1 MSQMPKPK
9 ALSKP
14 TSHSINRQLENNSL
28 TAKLS
33 TTNHFDVIIIGA
45 GASGLY
51 CALTAGRRG
60 RRVLIVDHANKVG
73 KKILMSGGGR
83 CNFTNYFVE
92 PEHFIG
98 ANQHFCKSALSR
110 YPSWEFIA
118 MVEQHQI
125 AYHEREHGQLFCDDS
140 AQDIV
145 TMLLDECATVGVQVR
160 LNVQVDQVTVNQVAV
175 NETEAE
181 QANNQKAKASYKQ
194 NNSKRF
200 HLMTSKKLSKKEL
213 KEPTS
218 EQPLASTLYSCES
231 LVVAT
236 GGLSIPTMGA
246 SGLGYELAQQ
256 FGHQL
261 LTTDPSL
268 VPFTF
273 TDKTGE
279 LLYALS
285 GISLPVVASN
295 TRTSFKLPLLF
306 THRGLSGP
314 AMLQLSNY
322 WQTGETIEINLLP
335 DFDIAE
341 LLLAHKRSHSKQLIR
356 TVLSE
361 NTDNALPK
369 KLLTA
374 LQSALWEAV
383 KDTELANIK
392 DERLIEIGQAING
405 WQLKPSGTEGYRTA
419 EVTRGGVNTDEVSSK
434 TMQSKRQQ
442 GLYFIGEVLD
452 VTGWL
457 GGYNFQWAWASG
469 FVSGEVV

>member
-1 MSQMPKPK
+1 MTKS
-9 ALSKP
+9 
-14 TSHSINRQLENNSL
+14 SI
-28 TAKLS
+28 
-33 TTNHFDVIIIGA
+33 HYDVIIIGA

-60 RRVLIVDHANKVG
+60 RRVLVLDHANKAG

-98 ANQHFCKSALSR
+98 TNEHFCKSALSR

-118 MVEQHQI
+118 MVEQHKI

-140 AQDIV
+140 AQDIL
-145 TMLLDECATVGVQVR
+145 TMLLDECASVGVDIRLNTQLEDVAVIADKDAITVGTARFR
-160 LNVQVDQVTVNQVAV
+160 LNTHK
-175 NETEAE
+175 T
-181 QANNQKAKASYKQ
+181 
-194 NNSKRF
+194 R
-200 HLMTSKKLSKKEL
+200 SKKTPSEGTTDAPVA
-213 KEPTS
+213 PTI
-218 EQPLASTLYSCES
+218 YSSES

-246 SGLGYELAQQ
+246 TGLGYELAQQ
-256 FGHQL
+256 FKHTL
-261 LTTDPSL
+261 VTTEASL

-279 LLYALS
+279 LIRALA
-285 GISLPVVASN
+285 GISVPVVASN
-295 TRTSFKLPLLF
+295 ERASFKLPLLF

-322 WQTGETIEINLLP
+322 WHSGEYIKIDLLP
-335 DFDIAE
+335 QTNIAE
-341 LLLAHKRSHSKQLIR
+341 LLLAHKKSHPKQLIR
-356 TVLSE
+356 TVLAEHTVESHSHK
-361 NTDNALPK
+361 NVDSDNDNNNDSHKLPK
-369 KLLTA
+369 KLIAA
-374 LQSALWEAV
+374 LQTFLWEDI

-392 DERLIEIGQAING
+392 DERLIELGDTING
-405 WQLKPSGTEGYRTA
+405 WPLKPSGTEGYRTA
-419 EVTRGGVNTDEVSSK
+419 EVTRGGIKTDEVSSK
-434 TMQSKRQQ
+434 TMQSNHQK

-469 FVSGEVV
+469 FVCGEVV

>member
-1 MSQMPKPK
+1 M
-9 ALSKP
+9 
-14 TSHSINRQLENNSL
+14 ENPRN
-28 TAKLS
+28 AAAY
-33 TTNHFDVIIIGA
+33 NHYDVIVIGA

-60 RRVLIVDHANKVG
+60 RRVLVLDHANKAG

-98 ANQHFCKSALSR
+98 SNAHFCKSALSR
-110 YPSWEFIA
+110 YPSWEFIG
-118 MVEQHQI
+118 MVEQHKI
-125 AYHEREHGQLFCDDS
+125 PYHEREHGQLFCDDS
-140 AQDIV
+140 AQDIL
-145 TMLLDECATVGVQVR
+145 TMLLDECAAVGVQVR
-160 LNVQVDQVTVNQVAV
+160 LNTQVDSV
-175 NETEAE
+175 
-181 QANNQKAKASYKQ
+181 QALENDKKSRFQLSTTKAL
-194 NNSKRF
+194 N
-200 HLMTSKKLSKKEL
+200 KKEKQERKDNGNQSKL
-213 KEPTS
+213 PQTS
-218 EQPLASTLYSCES
+218 YNCES

-236 GGLSIPTMGA
+236 GGLSIPTLGA
-246 SGLGYELAQQ
+246 SGFGYELAQQ
-256 FGHQL
+256 FGHTL
-261 LTTDPSL
+261 VATDASL

-279 LLYALS
+279 LIRTLA
-285 GISLPVVASN
+285 GISLPVIASN
-295 TRTSFKLPLLF
+295 ERISFKLPLLF

-322 WQTGETIEINLLP
+322 WHVGETITINLLP
-335 DFDIAE
+335 EIDMTA
-341 LLLAHKRSHSKQLIR
+341 LLLAHKKSHPRQLIR
-356 TVLSE
+356 TVLAD

-369 KLLTA
+369 KLLAA
-374 LQSALWEAV
+374 LQTHLWDDI

-392 DERLIEIGQAING
+392 DERLVELGATLNG

-419 EVTRGGVNTDEVSSK
+419 EVTRGGITTDEVSSK
-434 TMQSKRQQ
+434 TMQSKYQD

-469 FVSGEVV
+469 FVCGEVV

>member
-1 MSQMPKPK
+1 MQNQAAPVKLNSQY
-9 ALSKP
+9 
-14 TSHSINRQLENNSL
+14 
-28 TAKLS
+28 
-33 TTNHFDVIIIGA
+33 DVIIIGA

-60 RRVLIVDHANKVG
+60 RRVLVLDHANKAG

-110 YPSWEFIA
+110 YPSWEFIG
-118 MVEQHQI
+118 MVEAHKI

-140 AQDIV
+140 AQDIL
-145 TMLLDECATVGVQVR
+145 TMLLDECSAVGVQVK
-160 LNVQVDQVTVNQVAV
+160 LNAQVESVQAIKNDKNARFELLT
-175 NETEAE
+175 T
-181 QANNQKAKASYKQ
+181 KQ
-194 NNSKRF
+194 
-200 HLMTSKKLSKKEL
+200 LSKKEKQER
-213 KEPTS
+213 KELGNQTKLPQTG
-218 EQPLASTLYSCES
+218 YRCES

-256 FGHQL
+256 FGHTL
-261 LTTDPSL
+261 VATDASL

-279 LLYALS
+279 LIRALA
-285 GISLPVVASN
+285 GISLPVIASN
-295 TRTSFKLPLLF
+295 ERISFKLPVLF

-322 WQTGETIEINLLP
+322 WQIGETISINLLP
-335 DFDIAE
+335 NIDMTM
-341 LLLAHKRSHSKQLIR
+341 LLLAHKKSHPRQLIR
-356 TVLSE
+356 TVLADY
-361 NTDNALPK
+361 TDSALPK
-369 KLLTA
+369 NLLAA
-374 LQSALWEAV
+374 LQTHLWDDI

-392 DERLIEIGQAING
+392 DERLTELGTTLNG

-419 EVTRGGVNTDEVSSK
+419 EVTRGGVKTNEVSSK
-434 TMQSKRQQ
+434 TMQSNFQD

-469 FVSGEVV
+469 FVCGEVV

>member
-1 MSQMPKPK
+1 M
-9 ALSKP
+9 
-14 TSHSINRQLENNSL
+14 ENPRN
-28 TAKLS
+28 AAAH
-33 TTNHFDVIIIGA
+33 NHYDVILIGA

-60 RRVLIVDHANKVG
+60 RRVLVLDHANKAG

-98 ANQHFCKSALSR
+98 SNAHFCKSALSR

-118 MVEQHQI
+118 MVEQHKI
-125 AYHEREHGQLFCDDS
+125 PYHEREHGQLFCDDS
-140 AQDIV
+140 AQDIL
-145 TMLLDECATVGVQVR
+145 TMLLDECAAVGVQVK
-160 LNVQVDQVTVNQVAV
+160 LNTHIEQVKTD
-175 NETEAE
+175 E
-181 QANNQKAKASYKQ
+181 NNKKSL
-194 NNSKRF
+194 F
-200 HLMTSKKLSKKEL
+200 ELITSKSLSKKEKQERKDNGNQSKL
-213 KEPTS
+213 PQTS
-218 EQPLASTLYSCES
+218 YNCES

-236 GGLSIPTMGA
+236 GGLSIPTLGA
-246 SGLGYELAQQ
+246 SGFGYELAQQ
-256 FGHQL
+256 FGHTL
-261 LTTDPSL
+261 VATDASL

-279 LLYALS
+279 LIRTLA
-285 GISLPVVASN
+285 GISLPVIASN
-295 TRTSFKLPLLF
+295 ERISFKLPLLF

-322 WQTGETIEINLLP
+322 WHVGETITINLLP
-335 DFDIAE
+335 EIDITA
-341 LLLAHKRSHSKQLIR
+341 LLLTHKKSHPRQLIR
-356 TVLSE
+356 TVLAD
-361 NTDNALPK
+361 NTNNALPK
-369 KLLTA
+369 KLLAA
-374 LQSALWEAV
+374 LQTHLWDDI

-392 DERLIEIGQAING
+392 DERLIEIGATLNG

-419 EVTRGGVNTDEVSSK
+419 EVTRGGITTDEVSSK
-434 TMQSKRQQ
+434 TMQSKYQD

-469 FVSGEVV
+469 FVCGEVV

>member
-1 MSQMPKPK
+1 MRTRPRVCYNDLSFISEPPMNANHTVSQQHVDQ
-9 ALSKP
+9 
-14 TSHSINRQLENNSL
+14 HS
-28 TAKLS
+28 
-33 TTNHFDVIIIGA
+33 FDVIIIGA

-60 RRVLIVDHANKVG
+60 RRVLVLDHANKAG

-92 PEHFIG
+92 AEHFIG
-98 ANQHFCKSALSR
+98 ANEHFCKSALSR

-118 MVEQHQI
+118 MVEQHNI

-145 TMLLDECATVGVQVR
+145 TMLLNECSAAGVQIR
-160 LNVQVDQVTVNQVAV
+160 LNTQVTQVSTQ
-175 NETEAE
+175 NHKG
-181 QANNQKAKASYKQ
+181 KAFFK
-194 NNSKRF
+194 
-200 HLMTSKKLSKKEL
+200 LITDKKLSKKESTDNI
-213 KEPTS
+213 KPT
-218 EQPLASTLYSCES
+218 QTIYSCES

-261 LTTDPSL
+261 LTTDASL

-273 TDKTGE
+273 TDRTGE
-279 LLYALS
+279 ILRALS

-295 TRTSFKLPLLF
+295 TRTAFKLPLLF

-322 WQTGETIEINLLP
+322 WQTGEMIEINLLP
-335 DFDIAE
+335 NIDITA
-341 LLLAHKRSHSKQLIR
+341 LLLAHKKSHPKQLVR
-356 TVLSE
+356 TVLAE
-361 NTDNALPK
+361 NTDNQLPK
-369 KLLTA
+369 KLLVA
-374 LQSALWEAV
+374 LQTMLWEEV
-383 KDTELANIK
+383 KETELANIK
-392 DERLIEIGQAING
+392 DERLQEIGSAING

-419 EVTRGGVNTDEVSSK
+419 EVTRGGVNTDEISSK
-434 TMQSKRQQ
+434 TMQSNLQD

-469 FVSGEVV
+469 FVCGEVA

>member
-1 MSQMPKPK
+1 MS
-9 ALSKP
+9 
-14 TSHSINRQLENNSL
+14 
-28 TAKLS
+28 
-33 TTNHFDVIIIGA
+33 NHRNASQYTHYDVIIIGA

-60 RRVLIVDHANKVG
+60 RRVLVLDHANKAG

-83 CNFTNYFVE
+83 CNFTNYYVE

-110 YPSWEFIA
+110 YPSWEFIG
-118 MVEQHQI
+118 MVAAHNI
-125 AYHEREHGQLFCDDS
+125 PYHEREHGQLFCDDS
-140 AQDIV
+140 AQDIL
-145 TMLLDECATVGVQVR
+145 TMLLAECTAAGVQVK
-160 LNVQVDQVTVNQVAV
+160 LNAQIDSVQAIENDKN
-175 NETEAE
+175 
-181 QANNQKAKASYKQ
+181 AK
-194 NNSKRF
+194 F
-200 HLMTSKKLSKKEL
+200 ELLTSKQLSKKEKQER
-213 KEPTS
+213 KESANQTKLPQTG
-218 EQPLASTLYSCES
+218 YRCES

-256 FGHQL
+256 FGHTL
-261 LTTDPSL
+261 IATDASL

-279 LLYALS
+279 LIRSLA
-285 GISLPVVASN
+285 GISLPVIASN
-295 TRTSFKLPLLF
+295 ERISFKLPMLF

-322 WQTGETIEINLLP
+322 WHTGETISINLLP
-335 DFDIAE
+335 NIDMTA
-341 LLLAHKRSHSKQLIR
+341 LLLAHKKSHPKQLIR
-356 TVLSE
+356 TVVADY
-361 NTDNALPK
+361 TDSGDDSHKLPK
-369 KLLTA
+369 KLLAA
-374 LQSALWEAV
+374 LQTHLWDDI

-392 DERLIEIGQAING
+392 DERLTELGATLNG

-419 EVTRGGVNTDEVSSK
+419 EVTRGGVKTDEVSSK
-434 TMQSKRQQ
+434 TMQSNMQE

-469 FVSGEVV
+469 FVCGEVV

>member
-1 MSQMPKPK
+1 M
-9 ALSKP
+9 
-14 TSHSINRQLENNSL
+14 ENPRN
-28 TAKLS
+28 AAAH
-33 TTNHFDVIIIGA
+33 NHYDVIVIGA

-60 RRVLIVDHANKVG
+60 RRVLVLDHANKAG

-98 ANQHFCKSALSR
+98 SNAHFCKSALSR

-118 MVEQHQI
+118 MVEQHKI
-125 AYHEREHGQLFCDDS
+125 PYHEREHGQLFCDDS
-140 AQDIV
+140 AQDIL
-145 TMLLDECATVGVQVR
+145 TMLLDECAAVGVQVK
-160 LNVQVDQVTVNQVAV
+160 LNTHIEQVKTD
-175 NETEAE
+175 E
-181 QANNQKAKASYKQ
+181 NNKKSL
-194 NNSKRF
+194 F
-200 HLMTSKKLSKKEL
+200 ELITSKSLSKKEKQERKDNGNQSKL
-213 KEPTS
+213 PQTS
-218 EQPLASTLYSCES
+218 YNCES

-236 GGLSIPTMGA
+236 GGLSIPTLGA
-246 SGLGYELAQQ
+246 SGFGYELAQQ
-256 FGHQL
+256 FGHTL
-261 LTTDPSL
+261 VATDASL

-279 LLYALS
+279 LIRTLA
-285 GISLPVVASN
+285 GISLPVIASN
-295 TRTSFKLPLLF
+295 ERISFKLPLLF

-322 WQTGETIEINLLP
+322 WHVGETITINLLP
-335 DFDIAE
+335 EIDMTA
-341 LLLAHKRSHSKQLIR
+341 LLLAHKKTHPRQLIR
-356 TVLSE
+356 TVLSD
-361 NTDNALPK
+361 NTNNALPK
-369 KLLTA
+369 KLLAA
-374 LQSALWEAV
+374 LQTHLWDDI

-392 DERLIEIGQAING
+392 DERLIELGATLNG

-419 EVTRGGVNTDEVSSK
+419 EVTRGGITTDEVSSK
-434 TMQSKRQQ
+434 TMQSKYQD

-469 FVSGEVV
+469 FVCGEVV

>member
-1 MSQMPKPK
+1 MD
-9 ALSKP
+9 
-14 TSHSINRQLENNSL
+14 
-28 TAKLS
+28 
-33 TTNHFDVIIIGA
+33 TNQTPYDVIIIGA

-51 CALTAGRRG
+51 CALTAGHRG
-60 RRVLIVDHANKVG
+60 RRVLVLDHANKAG

-92 PEHFIG
+92 PEHFIS
-98 ANQHFCKSALSR
+98 ANPHFCKSALSR
-110 YPSWEFIA
+110 YPSWEFIG
-118 MVEQHQI
+118 MVERHQI

-140 AQDIV
+140 AQDIL
-145 TMLLDECATVGVQVR
+145 TMLLDECAAAGVHVR
-160 LNVQVDQVTVNQVAV
+160 LNTQVEHVNVK
-175 NETEAE
+175 E
-181 QANNQKAKASYKQ
+181 QSIAT
-194 NNSKRF
+194 RF
-200 HLMTSKKLSKKEL
+200 QLTTSKKLGKKDLANDL
-213 KEPTS
+213 KSTP
-218 EQPLASTLYSCES
+218 TLYSCDS

-261 LTTDPSL
+261 LCTDPSL

-279 LLYALS
+279 LLRALS
-285 GISLPVVASN
+285 GISLPVIASN
-295 TRTSFKLPLLF
+295 TRTAFKLPLLF

-335 DFDIAE
+335 DIDIEA
-341 LLLAHKRSHSKQLIR
+341 LLLAHKIAHPKQLIR
-356 TVLSE
+356 TVLAD

-369 KLLTA
+369 KLLLA
-374 LQSALWEAV
+374 LQATLWDDI

-392 DERLIEIGQAING
+392 DERLQTLGAAING

-434 TMQSKRQQ
+434 TMESKKQA

-469 FVSGEVV
+469 FVCGEVV

>member
-1 MSQMPKPK
+1 MDNHRTASQY
-9 ALSKP
+9 
-14 TSHSINRQLENNSL
+14 SHY
-28 TAKLS
+28 
-33 TTNHFDVIIIGA
+33 DVIIIGA

-60 RRVLIVDHANKVG
+60 RRVLVLDHANKAG

-98 ANQHFCKSALSR
+98 SNPHFCKSALSR
-110 YPSWEFIA
+110 YPSWEFIG
-118 MVEQHQI
+118 MVEQHKI
-125 AYHEREHGQLFCDDS
+125 PYHEREHGQLFCDDS
-140 AQDIV
+140 AQDIL
-145 TMLLDECATVGVQVR
+145 TMLLDECAAVGVQVR
-160 LNVQVDQVTVNQVAV
+160 LNTQVDSV
-175 NETEAE
+175 
-181 QANNQKAKASYKQ
+181 QALENDQKSHFQ
-194 NNSKRF
+194 
-200 HLMTSKKLSKKEL
+200 LLTSKALSKKEKQEK
-213 KEPTS
+213 KETPESAKPVQT
-218 EQPLASTLYSCES
+218 AFRCES

-256 FGHQL
+256 FGHSL
-261 LTTDPSL
+261 ITTDASL

-279 LLYALS
+279 LIRTLA
-285 GISLPVVASN
+285 GISLPVIASN
-295 TRTSFKLPLLF
+295 DRISFKLPLLF

-322 WQTGETIEINLLP
+322 WKTGETISINLLP
-335 DFDIAE
+335 NIDMTA
-341 LLLAHKRSHSKQLIR
+341 LLLAHKKSHPRQLIR
-356 TVLSE
+356 TVLADY
-361 NTDNALPK
+361 TDNALPK
-369 KLLTA
+369 KLLVA
-374 LQSALWEAV
+374 LQTTLWDDI
-383 KDTELANIK
+383 KDKELANIK
-392 DERLIEIGQAING
+392 DERLVELGETLNG

-419 EVTRGGVNTDEVSSK
+419 EVTRGGIKTDEVSSK
-434 TMQSKRQQ
+434 TMQSNYQD

-469 FVSGEVV
+469 FVCGEVA

>member
-1 MSQMPKPK
+1 M
-9 ALSKP
+9 
-14 TSHSINRQLENNSL
+14 
-28 TAKLS
+28 
-33 TTNHFDVIIIGA
+33 TNHRNAQPSTHYDIIIIGA

-60 RRVLIVDHANKVG
+60 RRVLVIDHANKAG

-98 ANQHFCKSALSR
+98 ANPHFCKSALSR
-110 YPSWEFIA
+110 YPSWEFIG
-118 MVEQHQI
+118 MVEAHQI
-125 AYHEREHGQLFCDDS
+125 PYHEREHGQLFCNDS
-140 AQDIV
+140 AQDIL
-145 TMLLDECATVGVQVR
+145 TMLLDECTAVGVQIK
-160 LNVQVDQVTVNQVAV
+160 LNTQINHVQTTDHD
-175 NETEAE
+175 
-181 QANNQKAKASYKQ
+181 KAK
-194 NNSKRF
+194 RF
-200 HLMTSKKLSKKEL
+200 ELITSKKLGKKDVA
-213 KEPTS
+213 S
-218 EQPLASTLYSCES
+218 ESQSSQTRYSCES

-246 SGLGYELAQQ
+246 SGIGYELAQQ
-256 FGHQL
+256 FGHTL
-261 LTTDPSL
+261 IATDASL

-279 LLYALS
+279 LIRSLA
-285 GISLPVVASN
+285 GISLPVIASN
-295 TRTSFKLPLLF
+295 ERISFKLPVLF

-322 WQTGETIEINLLP
+322 WHSGETISINLLP
-335 DFDIAE
+335 DVDVTDI
-341 LLLAHKRSHSKQLIR
+341 LLTRKKSHPRQLIR
-356 TVLSE
+356 TVLAE

-369 KLLTA
+369 KLLAA
-374 LQSALWEAV
+374 LQTQLWDDI

-392 DERLIEIGQAING
+392 DERLSELGATLNG

-419 EVTRGGVNTDEVSSK
+419 EVTRGGVKTDEVSSK
-434 TMQSKRQQ
+434 TMQSNLQE

>member
-1 MSQMPKPK
+1 MDSNNTP
-9 ALSKP
+9 
-14 TSHSINRQLENNSL
+14 SHH
-28 TAKLS
+28 
-33 TTNHFDVIIIGA
+33 HFDVIIIGA

-60 RRVLIVDHANKVG
+60 RRVLVVDHANKAG

-92 PEHFIG
+92 AEHFIG
-98 ANQHFCKSALSR
+98 ANEHFCKSALSR
-110 YPSWEFIA
+110 YPSWEFIG
-118 MVEQHQI
+118 MVEQHKI

-140 AQDIV
+140 AQDIL
-145 TMLLDECATVGVQVR
+145 TMLLDECSVAGVQVR
-160 LNVQVDQVTVNQVAV
+160 LNTQVEQVTAIENNEQVSGGKIK
-175 NETEAE
+175 NT
-181 QANNQKAKASYKQ
+181 ST
-194 NNSKRF
+194 RF
-200 HLMTSKKLSKKEL
+200 ELLTHKKLSKKEMADNA
-213 KEPTS
+213 KTVQTS
-218 EQPLASTLYSCES
+218 YSCES

-261 LTTDPSL
+261 MTTDASL

-273 TDKTGE
+273 TDRTGE
-279 LLYALS
+279 LLRALS
-285 GISLPVVASN
+285 GISLPVIASN
-295 TRTSFKLPLLF
+295 TRTAFKLPLLF

-335 DFDIAE
+335 DIDITA
-341 LLLAHKRSHSKQLIR
+341 LLLAHKKSHPKQLVR
-356 TVLSE
+356 TVLTD

-369 KLLTA
+369 KLLAA
-374 LQSALWEAV
+374 LQTTLWEDI
-383 KDTELANIK
+383 KEIELANIK
-392 DERLIEIGQAING
+392 DERLGEIGAAING

-419 EVTRGGVNTDEVSSK
+419 EVTRGGVKTDEVSSK
-434 TMQSKRQQ
+434 TMQSNYQQ

-469 FVSGEVV
+469 FVCGEVV

>member
-1 MSQMPKPK
+1 M
-9 ALSKP
+9 
-14 TSHSINRQLENNSL
+14 ENPRN
-28 TAKLS
+28 AAAH
-33 TTNHFDVIIIGA
+33 NHYDVIVIGA

-60 RRVLIVDHANKVG
+60 RRVLVLDHANKAG

-98 ANQHFCKSALSR
+98 SNAHFCKSALSR

-118 MVEQHQI
+118 MVEQHKI
-125 AYHEREHGQLFCDDS
+125 PYHEREHGQLFCDDS
-140 AQDIV
+140 AQDIL
-145 TMLLDECATVGVQVR
+145 TMLLDECAAVGVQVK
-160 LNVQVDQVTVNQVAV
+160 LNTHIEQVKTD
-175 NETEAE
+175 E
-181 QANNQKAKASYKQ
+181 NNKKSL
-194 NNSKRF
+194 F
-200 HLMTSKKLSKKEL
+200 ELITSKSLSKKEKQERKDNGNQSKL
-213 KEPTS
+213 PQTS
-218 EQPLASTLYSCES
+218 YNCES

-236 GGLSIPTMGA
+236 GGLSIPTLGA
-246 SGLGYELAQQ
+246 SGFGYELAQQ
-256 FGHQL
+256 FGHTL
-261 LTTDPSL
+261 VATDASL

-279 LLYALS
+279 LIRTLA
-285 GISLPVVASN
+285 GISLPVIASN
-295 TRTSFKLPLLF
+295 ERISFKLPLLF

-322 WQTGETIEINLLP
+322 WHVGETITINLLP
-335 DFDIAE
+335 EIDITA
-341 LLLAHKRSHSKQLIR
+341 LLLTHKKSHPRQLIR
-356 TVLSE
+356 TVLAD
-361 NTDNALPK
+361 NTNNALPK
-369 KLLTA
+369 KLLAA
-374 LQSALWEAV
+374 LQTHLWDDI

-392 DERLIEIGQAING
+392 DERLIELGATLNG

-419 EVTRGGVNTDEVSSK
+419 EVTRGGITTDEVSSK
-434 TMQSKRQQ
+434 TMQSKYQD

-469 FVSGEVV
+469 FVCGEVV

>member
-1 MSQMPKPK
+1 M
-9 ALSKP
+9 
-14 TSHSINRQLENNSL
+14 ENPRN
-28 TAKLS
+28 AAAH
-33 TTNHFDVIIIGA
+33 NHYDIIVIGA

-60 RRVLIVDHANKVG
+60 RRVLVLDHANKAG

-98 ANQHFCKSALSR
+98 SNAHFCKSALSR

-118 MVEQHQI
+118 MVEQHKI
-125 AYHEREHGQLFCDDS
+125 PYHEREHGQLFCDDS
-140 AQDIV
+140 AQDIL
-145 TMLLDECATVGVQVR
+145 TMLLDECTAVGVQVK
-160 LNVQVDQVTVNQVAV
+160 LNTHIEQVKTD
-175 NETEAE
+175 E
-181 QANNQKAKASYKQ
+181 NN
-194 NNSKRF
+194 KRSRF
-200 HLMTSKKLSKKEL
+200 ELITSKILSKKEKQERKNNGNQSKL
-213 KEPTS
+213 PQIS
-218 EQPLASTLYSCES
+218 YRCES

-236 GGLSIPTMGA
+236 GGLSIPTLGA
-246 SGLGYELAQQ
+246 SGFGYELAQQ
-256 FGHQL
+256 FGHTL
-261 LTTDPSL
+261 VATDASL

-279 LLYALS
+279 LIRTLA
-285 GISLPVVASN
+285 GISLPVIASN
-295 TRTSFKLPLLF
+295 ERISFKLPLLF

-322 WQTGETIEINLLP
+322 WHTGETIEINLLP
-335 DFDIAE
+335 DFDITE
-341 LLLAHKRSHSKQLIR
+341 LLLTHKKQHPKQLIR

-369 KLLTA
+369 KLLVA
-374 LQSALWEAV
+374 LQTMLWEDV
-383 KDTELANIK
+383 KEIELANIK
-392 DERLIEIGQAING
+392 DERLTQIGQAING

-419 EVTRGGVNTDEVSSK
+419 EVTRGGIDTDEVSSK
-434 TMQSKRQQ
+434 TMESKLQE

-469 FVSGEVV
+469 FVCGEVV

>member
-1 MSQMPKPK
+1 MS
-9 ALSKP
+9 
-14 TSHSINRQLENNSL
+14 
-28 TAKLS
+28 
-33 TTNHFDVIIIGA
+33 NHRNASQYTHYDVIIIGA

-60 RRVLIVDHANKVG
+60 RRVLVLDHANKAG

-83 CNFTNYFVE
+83 CNFTNYYVE

-110 YPSWEFIA
+110 YPSWEFIG
-118 MVEQHQI
+118 MVAAHKI
-125 AYHEREHGQLFCDDS
+125 PYHEREHGQLFCDDS
-140 AQDIV
+140 AQDIL
-145 TMLLDECATVGVQVR
+145 TMLLAECTAAGVQVK
-160 LNVQVDQVTVNQVAV
+160 LNAQIDSVQAIKNDKN
-175 NETEAE
+175 
-181 QANNQKAKASYKQ
+181 AK
-194 NNSKRF
+194 F
-200 HLMTSKKLSKKEL
+200 ELLTSKQLSKKEKQER
-213 KEPTS
+213 KESANQTKLPQTG
-218 EQPLASTLYSCES
+218 YRCES

-256 FGHQL
+256 FGHTL
-261 LTTDPSL
+261 IATDASL

-279 LLYALS
+279 LIRSLA
-285 GISLPVVASN
+285 GISLPVIASN
-295 TRTSFKLPLLF
+295 EHISFKLPMLF

-322 WQTGETIEINLLP
+322 WHTGETISINLLP
-335 DFDIAE
+335 NIDMTA
-341 LLLAHKRSHSKQLIR
+341 LLLAHKKSHPKQLIR
-356 TVLSE
+356 TVVADY
-361 NTDNALPK
+361 TDSGDDSHKLPK
-369 KLLTA
+369 KLIAA
-374 LQSALWEAV
+374 LQTHLWDDI

-392 DERLIEIGQAING
+392 DERLTELGATLNG

-419 EVTRGGVNTDEVSSK
+419 EVTRGGVKTDEVSSK
-434 TMQSKRQQ
+434 TMQSNMQE

-469 FVSGEVV
+469 FVCGEVV

>member
-1 MSQMPKPK
+1 M
-9 ALSKP
+9 
-14 TSHSINRQLENNSL
+14 TSNHTLPQH
-28 TAKLS
+28 
-33 TTNHFDVIIIGA
+33 HFDVIIIGA

-60 RRVLIVDHANKVG
+60 RRVLVVDHANKAG

-92 PEHFIG
+92 SEHFIG
-98 ANQHFCKSALSR
+98 ANEHFCKSALSR
-110 YPSWEFIA
+110 YPSWEFISL
-118 MVEQHQI
+118 VEQHKI

-140 AQDIV
+140 AQDIL
-145 TMLLDECATVGVQVR
+145 TMLLDECDAAGVQVR
-160 LNVQVDQVTVNQVAV
+160 LNTQVEQVKAIDSSLQKNSNKVKN
-175 NETEAE
+175 
-181 QANNQKAKASYKQ
+181 ANV
-194 NNSKRF
+194 RF
-200 HLMTSKKLSKKEL
+200 EVLTNKKLSKKEL
-213 KEPTS
+213 AEHAPSVQTS
-218 EQPLASTLYSCES
+218 YSCES

-261 LTTDPSL
+261 ITTDASL

-279 LLYALS
+279 LLRALA

-314 AMLQLSNY
+314 AILQLSNY
-322 WQTGETIEINLLP
+322 WQVGEPIAINLLP
-335 DFDIAE
+335 DIDISS
-341 LLLAHKRSHSKQLIR
+341 LLIAHKKSHPKQLIR
-356 TVLSE
+356 TVLAD

-369 KLLTA
+369 KLLSA
-374 LQSALWEAV
+374 LQSSLWEDI

-392 DERLIEIGQAING
+392 DERLEAIGTAING

-419 EVTRGGVNTDEVSSK
+419 EVTRGGVKTDEVSSK
-434 TMQSKRQQ
+434 TMQSNYQQ

-469 FVSGEVV
+469 FVCGEVA

>member
-1 MSQMPKPK
+1 
-9 ALSKP
+9 L
-14 TSHSINRQLENNSL
+14 
-28 TAKLS
+28 
-33 TTNHFDVIIIGA
+33 VI
-45 GASGLY
+45 
-51 CALTAGRRG
+51 
-60 RRVLIVDHANKVG
+60 DHANKAG

-98 ANQHFCKSALSR
+98 ANPHFCKSALSR
-110 YPSWEFIA
+110 YPSWEFIG
-118 MVEQHQI
+118 MVEAHQI
-125 AYHEREHGQLFCDDS
+125 PYHEREHGQLFCDDS
-140 AQDIV
+140 AQDIL
-145 TMLLDECATVGVQVR
+145 TMLIDECTAVGVQVK
-160 LNVQVDQVTVNQVAV
+160 LNTQINHVQTTDHD
-175 NETEAE
+175 
-181 QANNQKAKASYKQ
+181 KAK
-194 NNSKRF
+194 RF
-200 HLMTSKKLSKKEL
+200 ELMTSKKLGKKDVA
-213 KEPTS
+213 S
-218 EQPLASTLYSCES
+218 ESQLAQTRYSCES

-246 SGLGYELAQQ
+246 SGIGYELAQQ
-256 FGHQL
+256 FGHTL
-261 LTTDPSL
+261 IATDASL

-279 LLYALS
+279 LIRNLA
-285 GISLPVVASN
+285 GISLPVIASN
-295 TRTSFKLPLLF
+295 ERISFKLPVLF

-322 WQTGETIEINLLP
+322 WHSGETISINLLP
-335 DFDIAE
+335 DVDVTEI
-341 LLLAHKRSHSKQLIR
+341 LLARKKSHPRQLIR
-356 TVLSE
+356 TVLAE

-369 KLLTA
+369 KLLAA
-374 LQSALWEAV
+374 LQTQLWDDI

-392 DERLIEIGQAING
+392 DERLTELGATLNG

-419 EVTRGGVNTDEVSSK
+419 EVTRGGVKTDEVSSK
-434 TMQSKRQQ
+434 TMQSNLQE

>member
-1 MSQMPKPK
+1 M
-9 ALSKP
+9 
-14 TSHSINRQLENNSL
+14 
-28 TAKLS
+28 
-33 TTNHFDVIIIGA
+33 TNHRNAQPSTHYDVIIVGA

-60 RRVLIVDHANKVG
+60 RRVLVIDHANKAG

-98 ANQHFCKSALSR
+98 ANPHFCKSALSR
-110 YPSWEFIA
+110 YPSWEFIG
-118 MVEQHQI
+118 MVEAHQI
-125 AYHEREHGQLFCDDS
+125 PYHEREHGQLFCDDS
-140 AQDIV
+140 AQDIL
-145 TMLLDECATVGVQVR
+145 TMLLDECTAVGVQIK
-160 LNVQVDQVTVNQVAV
+160 LNTQINHVQTTDHD
-175 NETEAE
+175 
-181 QANNQKAKASYKQ
+181 KAK
-194 NNSKRF
+194 RF
-200 HLMTSKKLSKKEL
+200 ELITSKKLGKKDVA
-213 KEPTS
+213 S
-218 EQPLASTLYSCES
+218 ESQSSQTRYRCES

-246 SGLGYELAQQ
+246 SGIGYELAQQ
-256 FGHQL
+256 FGHTL
-261 LTTDPSL
+261 IATDASL

-279 LLYALS
+279 LIRNLA
-285 GISLPVVASN
+285 GISLPVIASN
-295 TRTSFKLPLLF
+295 ERISFKLPVLF

-322 WQTGETIEINLLP
+322 WHSGETISINLLP
-335 DFDIAE
+335 DVDVTDI
-341 LLLAHKRSHSKQLIR
+341 LLTRKKSHPRQLIR
-356 TVLSE
+356 TVLAE

-369 KLLTA
+369 KLLAA
-374 LQSALWEAV
+374 LQTQLWDDI

-392 DERLIEIGQAING
+392 DERLSELGATLNG

-419 EVTRGGVNTDEVSSK
+419 EVTRGGIKTDEVSSK
-434 TMQSKRQQ
+434 TMQSNLQE

>member
-1 MSQMPKPK
+1 M
-9 ALSKP
+9 
-14 TSHSINRQLENNSL
+14 
-28 TAKLS
+28 
-33 TTNHFDVIIIGA
+33 TNHHNAQPSTHYDVIIVGA

-60 RRVLIVDHANKVG
+60 RRVLVIDHANKAG

-98 ANQHFCKSALSR
+98 ANPHFCKSALSR
-110 YPSWEFIA
+110 YPSWEFIG
-118 MVEQHQI
+118 MVEAHQI
-125 AYHEREHGQLFCDDS
+125 PYHEREHGQLFCDDS
-140 AQDIV
+140 AQDIL
-145 TMLLDECATVGVQVR
+145 TMLLDECTAVGVQIK
-160 LNVQVDQVTVNQVAV
+160 LNTQINHVQTTDHD
-175 NETEAE
+175 
-181 QANNQKAKASYKQ
+181 KAK
-194 NNSKRF
+194 RF
-200 HLMTSKKLSKKEL
+200 ELITSKKLGKKDVA
-213 KEPTS
+213 S
-218 EQPLASTLYSCES
+218 ESQSSQTRYRCES

-246 SGLGYELAQQ
+246 SGIGYELAQQ
-256 FGHQL
+256 FGHTL
-261 LTTDPSL
+261 IATDASL

-279 LLYALS
+279 LIRSLA
-285 GISLPVVASN
+285 GISLPVIASN
-295 TRTSFKLPLLF
+295 ERISFKLPVLF

-322 WQTGETIEINLLP
+322 WHSGETISINLLP
-335 DFDIAE
+335 DVDVTDI
-341 LLLAHKRSHSKQLIR
+341 LLTRKKSHPRQLIR
-356 TVLSE
+356 TVLAE

-369 KLLTA
+369 KLLAA
-374 LQSALWEAV
+374 LQTQLWDDI

-392 DERLIEIGQAING
+392 DERLSELGATLNG

-419 EVTRGGVNTDEVSSK
+419 EVTRGGVKTDEVSSK
-434 TMQSKRQQ
+434 TMQSKLQE

>member
-1 MSQMPKPK
+1 MS
-9 ALSKP
+9 
-14 TSHSINRQLENNSL
+14 
-28 TAKLS
+28 
-33 TTNHFDVIIIGA
+33 NHRNASQYTHYDVIIIGA

-60 RRVLIVDHANKVG
+60 RRVLVLDHANKAG

-83 CNFTNYFVE
+83 CNFTNYYVE

-110 YPSWEFIA
+110 YPSWEFIG
-118 MVEQHQI
+118 MVAAHKI
-125 AYHEREHGQLFCDDS
+125 PYHEREHGQLFCDDS
-140 AQDIV
+140 AQDIL
-145 TMLLDECATVGVQVR
+145 TMLLAECTAAGVQVK
-160 LNVQVDQVTVNQVAV
+160 LNAQIDSVQAIENDKN
-175 NETEAE
+175 
-181 QANNQKAKASYKQ
+181 AK
-194 NNSKRF
+194 F
-200 HLMTSKKLSKKEL
+200 ELLTSKQFSKKEKQER
-213 KEPTS
+213 KESANQTKLPQTG
-218 EQPLASTLYSCES
+218 YRCES

-256 FGHQL
+256 FGHTL
-261 LTTDPSL
+261 IATDASL

-279 LLYALS
+279 LIRSLA
-285 GISLPVVASN
+285 GISLPVIASN
-295 TRTSFKLPLLF
+295 ERISFKLPMLF

-314 AMLQLSNY
+314 AMLQLSSY
-322 WQTGETIEINLLP
+322 WHTGETISINLLP
-335 DFDIAE
+335 NIDMTA
-341 LLLAHKRSHSKQLIR
+341 LLLAHKKSHPKQLIR
-356 TVLSE
+356 TVVADY
-361 NTDNALPK
+361 TDSGDDSNKLPK
-369 KLLTA
+369 KLLAA
-374 LQSALWEAV
+374 LQTHLWDDI

-392 DERLIEIGQAING
+392 DERLTELGATLNG

-419 EVTRGGVNTDEVSSK
+419 EVTRGGVKTDEVSSK
-434 TMQSKRQQ
+434 TMQSNMQE

-469 FVSGEVV
+469 FVCGEVV

>member
-1 MSQMPKPK
+1 MTIQCITPSASP
-9 ALSKP
+9 S
-14 TSHSINRQLENNSL
+14 SHYY
-28 TAKLS
+28 
-33 TTNHFDVIIIGA
+33 DVIIIGA

-51 CALTAGRRG
+51 CALTAGKRG
-60 RRVLIVDHANKVG
+60 RRVLVLDHANKAG

-92 PEHFIG
+92 PEHFIS
-98 ANQHFCKSALSR
+98 ANAHFCKSALSR
-110 YPSWEFIA
+110 YPSWEFIG
-118 MVEQHQI
+118 MVEQHKI

-140 AQDIV
+140 AQDIL
-145 TMLLDECATVGVQVR
+145 TMLLDECAEVGVQIR
-160 LNVQVDQVTVNQVAV
+160 LNTEIKQVQAINNKDKNQF
-175 NETEAE
+175 NLIT
-181 QANNQKAKASYKQ
+181 AKKP
-194 NNSKRF
+194 N
-200 HLMTSKKLSKKEL
+200 KKEPAN
-213 KEPTS
+213 KIRDIQTH
-218 EQPLASTLYSCES
+218 YSCES

-246 SGLGYELAQQ
+246 SGFGYELAQQ
-256 FGHQL
+256 FGH
-261 LTTDPSL
+261 TIVPTDASL

-279 LLYALS
+279 LIRALA
-285 GISLPVVASN
+285 GISLPVIASN
-295 TRTSFKLPLLF
+295 ARISFKLPLLF

-322 WQTGETIEINLLP
+322 WQTGETITINVLP
-335 DFDIAE
+335 DIVVSN
-341 LLLAHKRSHSKQLIR
+341 LLLAHKQSHPKQLIR
-356 TVLSE
+356 TVLAD
-361 NTDNALPK
+361 NTNNALPK

-374 LQSALWEAV
+374 LQAALWNDI

-392 DERLIEIGQAING
+392 DERLIELGAVLNG

-419 EVTRGGVNTDEVSSK
+419 EVTRGGVKTNELSSK
-434 TMQSKRQQ
+434 TMQSNYQH

-469 FVSGEVV
+469 FVCGEVV